1 MKTFI
6 QYLQA
11 TDRFDEGLMDFFRG
25 KKHVEPT
32 PPPDDPSPF
41 AKWQAMQKKTPGLGS
56 TFVGDPDKPRD
67 AGEEKVMLSMRRS
80 KKR

>member
-1 MKTFI
+1 MKTFT

-32 PPPDDPSPF
+32 PPPTDNSPF
-41 AKWQAMQKKTPGLGS
+41 ARWQAMRQKAPGLGD
-56 TFVGDPDKPRD
+56 TFTGDPDKPRD
-67 AGEEKVMLSMRRS
+67 AGEEKVMVAMKRS